1 MLFYFYLK
9 IHDKMCCFALTAVN
23 AIAASKNSM
32 FLYFIVCCVEFRSV
46 AATKLNFSKLERT
59 ERNWWREKTQNM
71 YLHVSLILFCAD
83 FFCCLFYSHERENVT
98 KINRRSKNLQ
108 KAAQSEVNKKQKENI
123 IKRNN
128 RLSD

>member
-98 KINRRSKNLQ
+98 KINRCEARTKQKPAESCAIRSKQ
-108 KAAQSEVNKKQKENI
+108 ETKRKYHKAK
-123 IKRNN
+123 
-128 RLSD
+128 